1 MVSKGHELHR
11 DTEKQTTLRGK
22 KGEARVVEE
31 GISE

>member
-11 DTEKQTTLRGK
+11 DTDKQTTLRGK
-22 KGEARVVEE
+22 KEARVVEE